1 MKNEIKNHA
10 RFVLFGADY
19 SDHSGV
25 EVIMIEQGFT
35 VLATIL
41 VMMGVFSLRDMY
53 QKLRRENQALKAENQ
68 KTKEESAKL

>member
-1 MKNEIKNHA
+1 
-10 RFVLFGADY
+10 
-19 SDHSGV
+19 
-25 EVIMIEQGFT
+25 MIEQGFT